1 MTNLT
6 GEIHEYMKMSAKKEG
21 NSPGKYAS
29 MHLAHESQLL
39 WYKSMTTYVRK
50 WVEEHKDGREDTWTP
65 KQKQARDEHGV
76 WE

>member
-1 MTNLT
+1 
-6 GEIHEYMKMSAKKEG
+6 MSAKKEG